1 MTDNNG
7 TAGGQPAGT
16 RKNRTTRMKIGV
28 ISDTHIPTLGASL
41 PVGVEKAFEGVE
53 LILHAGDITGQA
65 VLDALSAIAPVE
77 AVAGNMDDP
86 DVLGLP
92 YKKVLKLGRFRV
104 GLIHGKFRID
114 VQRKLVR
121 SEFDDVDLIVYG
133 HSHAPFWGRVGDTL
147 FLNPGSPT
155 DNRHAPYHSV
165 AVLEVGETLS
175 AEIVRID

>member
-1 MTDNNG
+1 
-7 TAGGQPAGT
+7 
-16 RKNRTTRMKIGV
+16 MKIGV
-28 ISDTHIPTLGASL
+28 ISDTHL
-41 PVGVEKAFEGVE
+41 PNMGSALPDGVLKAFDGVE
-53 LILHAGDITGQA
+53 LILHAGDITAQA

-92 YKKVLKLGRFRV
+92 YKKILTLGKFRV

-114 VQRKLVR
+114 VQKDLVR

-133 HSHAPFWGRVGDTL
+133 HSHTPFWGKVGDTL

-165 AVLEVGETLS
+165 AVLDIGDTLS